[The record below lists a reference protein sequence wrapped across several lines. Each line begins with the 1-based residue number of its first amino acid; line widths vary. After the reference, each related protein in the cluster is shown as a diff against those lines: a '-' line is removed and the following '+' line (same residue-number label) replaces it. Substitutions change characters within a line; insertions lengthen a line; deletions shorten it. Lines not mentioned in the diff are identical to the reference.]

1 MAAATFQGEDAE
13 DNEQSLESEFFD
25 LLIASER
32 VSVLIDRIKDASC
45 FQRWEQVGSVLLI
58 RNLP

>member
-32 VSVLIDRIKDASC
+32 VSVLIDRIKDASS
-45 FQRWEQVGSVLLI
+45 FQRWV
-58 RNLP
+58 PWD